1 MPLGE
6 IQIPNPSA
14 KELGR
19 MSFFASLKTGEE
31 EDLQKDDH
39 VADGEGGGRRR
50 EGEPGG
56 APETSPLPSPPLPTP
71 ARTHHVNPAEVSKL

>member
-1 MPLGE
+1 
-6 IQIPNPSA
+6 
-14 KELGR
+14 

-39 VADGEGGGRRR
+39 VEDGEGGGRRR

-71 ARTHHVNPAEVSKL
+71 ARTHDVHPAFLRYLSFITPITPIDFSTRLV